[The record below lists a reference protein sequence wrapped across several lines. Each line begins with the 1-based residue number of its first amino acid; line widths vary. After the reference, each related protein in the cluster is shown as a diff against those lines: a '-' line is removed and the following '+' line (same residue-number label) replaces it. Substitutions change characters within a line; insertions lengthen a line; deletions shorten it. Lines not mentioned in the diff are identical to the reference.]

1 MTHEARLRFM
11 FSRRTYR
18 QHSDSCLLLS
28 MMIPNEDK
36 GIVSGACIS
45 LAKLRV
51 HRLSYTGLV
60 GMRSSSNCLRQGR

>member
-1 MTHEARLRFM
+1 
-11 FSRRTYR
+11 
-18 QHSDSCLLLS
+18 